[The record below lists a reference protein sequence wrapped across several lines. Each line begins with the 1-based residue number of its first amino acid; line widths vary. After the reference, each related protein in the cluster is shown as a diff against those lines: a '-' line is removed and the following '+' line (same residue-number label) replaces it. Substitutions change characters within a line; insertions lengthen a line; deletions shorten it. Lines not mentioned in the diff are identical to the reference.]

1 MFTDSR
7 LPVPAT
13 TGVRP
18 TGAQVVPEWW
28 SVRTLFLLPAAHP
41 LGVLFVGAHQGALRG
56 QPETAQQLAD
66 SLPGVAHP
74 ELPFDHLTHQIPG
87 PQGEVQLELPRIAPH
102 DGPAQLG
109 HLPFGELR
117 LGAG

>member
-1 MFTDSR
+1 MNVAAFVFPSRNEKCVLPWAETAESMFTGSR

-28 SVRTLFLLPAAHP
+28 SVRTPASSATKMAAP
-41 LGVLFVGAHQGALRG
+41 A
-56 QPETAQQLAD
+56 TAEQLAD

-74 ELPFDHLTHQIPG
+74 ELPFDHLTHQIAG
-87 PQGEVQLELPRIAPH
+87 PQGEIQLELPRILPH
-102 DGPAQLG
+102 NGSA
-109 HLPFGELR
+109 
-117 LGAG
+117 